1 MNLAKKVGLLFAG
14 GATAVL
20 AAAGTALGADDFTV
34 TTSSSGSAVGGMFG
48 LICGL
53 LISLVALVLVI
64 WIAVWIY
71 RDATKRGAPAVLWV
85 LLWLFFSWLALII
98 YLVVRPKEFVATGQ
112 AATPPPPPPPVEPGA
127 GA

>member
-1 MNLAKKVGLLFAG
+1 MNLVKKVGLTFAG
-14 GATAVL
+14 GATAVW

-34 TTSSSGSAVGGMFG
+34 TSSSSGSAAGGIIG

-53 LISLVALVLVI
+53 LVSLVALVLVV
-64 WIAVWIY
+64 WVAVWIY

-98 YLVVRPKEFVATGQ
+98 YLVVRPKEFVATSQSG
-112 AATPPPPPPPVEPGA
+112 TPPPPPPVEPGP